1 MAVGLHKF
9 YPRKMKEVIL
19 KVVWGYLRE
28 DWSSWG
34 GWRVRATSLGGG
46 CLSDFYYSPIFYAL
60 PLPRRFSVTD
70 WAGPFSQGLQ
80 VCLDQL
86 EERAPQGGRGA
97 WDLQAHQA
105 PKERLGPKV
114 GGWYVVGE
122 GGRREG

>member
-60 PLPRRFSVTD
+60 HF
-70 WAGPFSQGLQ
+70 QGDSISLTGL
-80 VCLDQL
+80 VLFL
-86 EERAPQGGRGA
+86 RASRYS
-97 WDLQAHQA
+97 WIS
-105 PKERLGPKV
+105 
-114 GGWYVVGE
+114 
-122 GGRREG
+122 

>member
-34 GWRVRATSLGGG
+34 ERRVRATSLGGG

-60 PLPRRFSVTD
+60 PLPRRFTVTD

-86 EERAPQGGRGA
+86 E
-97 WDLQAHQA
+97 
-105 PKERLGPKV
+105 
-114 GGWYVVGE
+114 
-122 GGRREG
+122 